1 MYLFYPSN
9 RTKYNFFSH
18 FFFFFMRIVHCT
30 VEET

>member
-18 FFFFFMRIVHCT
+18 FFFMRIVHCT

>member
-18 FFFFFMRIVHCT
+18 FFFFMRIVHCT